1 MCFIFNLLQTYL
13 LIKLTT
19 INTFLLKS
27 ITNIIKN
34 IEKVLIRKKKIKKL
48 LFEVIFN
55 EII

>member
-13 LIKLTT
+13 LIKLTI

-48 LFEVIFN
+48 LFVVIFN

>member
-34 IEKVLIRKKKIKKL
+34 IEKVLIRKKKIKKTTL
-48 LFEVIFN
+48 CSYFQ
-55 EII
+55 

>member
-48 LFEVIFN
+48 LFVVIFN